1 MNFVKCRFFITCIS
15 KKHMALGLFST
26 ILLLP
31 IYLFGCSDQVTLP
44 IAEQLAEFENA
55 GPLRPTVDIDRLVR
69 AKIGGGPYM
78 VIPGDVLELT
88 MPAILQAVTDEK
100 SGTPDQVIPYP
111 FRISKSGTITLST
124 VGEIKVAG
132 KTLSQIESAVID
144 AYYPAYTVTQPSV
157 FARVME
163 YETAKVSIAGA
174 VNKPGIYSLRSDQMS
189 LVALIMEA
197 GGIVDEGAAVIK
209 ILHRDH
215 VVPNSEQAFIETVKE
230 VPEQP
235 VGLNKTKLSK
245 FISRYPGSN
254 DLEILLRF
262 RQVAPSGTIG
272 TLTIMHDQ
280 KRLLTEQTDLAD
292 KGERLLLLDKLA
304 QTEPRVSIVD
314 VDQKLCELAEVLKA
328 RYGKHN
334 GGGEGINAKM
344 SSNINLSSLQSAYF
358 ALRENLTERE
368 PRVWS
373 TNLETRLSPRAKRVL
388 LEHNHAV
395 RNSEDKTVN
404 ENTSSNP
411 ELSTSYLG
419 QNSTANEAFGEEAI
433 KIFGLDRR
441 QTSKRITESGKPQ
454 GSKTLVLPVKGLN
467 IPFADVALQD
477 GDSVIVER
485 MELPLFSVVGLVNRP
500 GNFPYPPD
508 VQYNLMQALAFAGG
522 FNLAA
527 DPRYASV
534 YRLKPDGT
542 IASAI
547 FKLVNVGNGLQFT
560 DSLNVHIKPG
570 DIVAVEHTPR
580 TRAKVWWDR
589 VFRFYISTYVR
600 PQDIFGEY

>member
-1 MNFVKCRFFITCIS
+1 VNFVKCRFFITCIS
-15 KKHMALGLFST
+15 KRHMALGLFLTS
-26 ILLLP
+26 LLLP

-44 IAEQLAEFENA
+44 TTEKLAEFENA
-55 GPLRPTVDIDRLVR
+55 GPLRPTVDIDRLVK
-69 AKIGGGPYM
+69 AKIGGGPY
-78 VIPGDVLELT
+78 
-88 MPAILQAVTDEK
+88 
-100 SGTPDQVIPYP
+100 GTPDQTISYP
-111 FRISKSGTITLST
+111 FRVSDSGTINLST

-163 YETAKVSIAGA
+163 YETAKVSITGA

-209 ILHRDH
+209 ILHRDQ
-215 VVPNSEQAFIETVKE
+215 VVPNSQEAVIETVKE
-230 VPEQP
+230 IPERP
-235 VGLNKTKLSK
+235 VGLNKTKHSK

-254 DLEILLRF
+254 DLEILLSF
-262 RQVAPSGTIG
+262 RQAAPSGTIG

-280 KRLLTEQTDLAD
+280 KRLLTEQTDLTD

-304 QTEPRVSIVD
+304 RTEPRVSIVD
-314 VDQKLCELAEVLKA
+314 VDQKLCELAELLKA
-328 RYGKHN
+328 RYGKYN
-334 GGGEGINAKM
+334 GGGEGINTKM
-344 SSNINLSSLQSAYF
+344 SSNINLSSLQSARC
-358 ALRENLTERE
+358 ALRENLAQRE
-368 PRVWS
+368 SRVWS
-373 TNLETRLSPRAKRVL
+373 TNLETRLNPRARRVL
-388 LEHNHAV
+388 LELNRSV
-395 RNSEDKTVN
+395 RNGEDKTVN

-411 ELSTSYLG
+411 ELSTSYVG
-419 QNSTANEAFGEEAI
+419 QNSTANEAFSEEAI
-433 KIFGLDRR
+433 EISGLDRR
-441 QTSKRITESGKPQ
+441 QTSKRLTESGKPQ
-454 GSKTLVLPVKGLN
+454 GSEILILPVKGLN

-500 GNFPYPPD
+500 GNFPYPSD

-547 FKLVNVGNGLQFT
+547 FKLVNVKKSLQFT
-560 DSLNVHIKPG
+560 DALNVHIKPG
-570 DIVAVEHTPR
+570 DIIAVEHTPR
-580 TRAKVWWDR
+580 TRTKLFLDR
-589 VFRFYISTYVR
+589 VFRINIGTYLR
-600 PQDIFGEY
+600 LEDAWN

>member
-1 MNFVKCRFFITCIS
+1 MNFVKCNFFITCIS
-15 KKHMALGLFST
+15 KKHIAFGLFLA

-44 IAEQLAEFENA
+44 TTEKLAEFENA
-55 GPLRPTVDIDRLVR
+55 GPLRPTVDIDRLVK
-69 AKIGGGPYM
+69 AKIDGGPYK
-78 VIPGDVLELT
+78 VVPGDVLELT
-88 MPAILQAVTDEK
+88 MQAILQAVTDEE
-100 SGTPDQVIPYP
+100 SGTPDQVKPYP
-111 FRISKSGTITLST
+111 FRVSESGTINLST
-124 VGEIKVAG
+124 AGEIKVAG

-157 FARVME
+157 FVRVME
-163 YETAKVSIAGA
+163 YETAKVSITGA

-209 ILHRDH
+209 ILHRDQF
-215 VVPNSEQAFIETVKE
+215 VPNSEEAVIKTVKE
-230 VPEQP
+230 VPERP
-235 VGLNKTKLSK
+235 VGLNKTKHVKS
-245 FISRYPGSN
+245 ISRYPGSN
-254 DLEILLRF
+254 DLEILLSF
-262 RQVAPSGTIG
+262 RQAAPSGTIG

-292 KGERLLLLDKLA
+292 KGERLLLLGKLA
-304 QTEPRVSIVD
+304 RTEPRVSIVD
-314 VDQKLCELAEVLKA
+314 VDQKLCKLAELLKA

-344 SSNINLSSLQSAYF
+344 SSNINLSSLQSARW
-358 ALRENLTERE
+358 ALCENLARRE
-368 PRVWS
+368 SRVRS
-373 TNLETRLSPRAKRVL
+373 TNLVTRLSPRAKRLL

-395 RNSEDKTVN
+395 RNSEDRTVN
-404 ENTSSNP
+404 ENIISNP

-419 QNSTANEAFGEEAI
+419 QNSTANEVLGEAI
-433 KIFGLDRR
+433 EISGLDRR
-441 QTSKRITESGKPQ
+441 QTSKRISESGKPQ
-454 GSKTLVLPVKGLN
+454 GSETLVLPVKGLN

-522 FNLAA
+522 FNQTAE
-527 DPRYASV
+527 PRYATV

-542 IASAI
+542 IVSAI
-547 FKLVNVGNGLQFT
+547 FKLINVGNGSQLT
-560 DSLNVHIKPG
+560 DALNVRIKPG

-580 TRAKVWWDR
+580 TRTTLFLDR
-589 VFRFYISTYVR
+589 VFRINIGTYFR
-600 PQDIFGEY
+600 MEELWE

>member
-1 MNFVKCRFFITCIS
+1 MNFVKCGFSVTCIS
-15 KKHMALGLFST
+15 KKPIAFGLFLT

-44 IAEQLAEFENA
+44 TAEKLAEFENA
-55 GPLRPTVDIDRLVR
+55 GPLRPTVDIDRLVK
-69 AKIGGGPYM
+69 AKIGGGPYK
-78 VIPGDVLELT
+78 VVPGDVLELT
-88 MPAILQAVTDEK
+88 MPAILQAVTDEE
-100 SGTPDQVIPYP
+100 SGTPDQAISYP
-111 FRISKSGTITLST
+111 FRVSESGTINLST
-124 VGEIKVAG
+124 AGEIKVAG

-163 YETAKVSIAGA
+163 YETAKVSITGA

-197 GGIVDEGAAVIK
+197 GGIVDEGAVVIK
-209 ILHRDH
+209 ILRRDQ
-215 VVPNSEQAFIETVKE
+215 VVPNSEEAVIETVKE
-230 VPEQP
+230 VPERP
-235 VGLNKTKLSK
+235 VGLNKTKHFK
-245 FISRYPGSN
+245 FISRDPGSN
-254 DLEILLRF
+254 DLEISLRF
-262 RQVAPSGTIG
+262 RQAAPSGTIG

-292 KGERLLLLDKLA
+292 KGERLLLLGKLA
-304 QTEPRVSIVD
+304 RTEPRVSIVD
-314 VDQKLCELAEVLKA
+314 VDQKLCKLAELLKA

-358 ALRENLTERE
+358 ALRENLGRRE
-368 PRVWS
+368 SRVWN

-404 ENTSSNP
+404 ENISSNP

-419 QNSTANEAFGEEAI
+419 QNSTANEVLGEEAI
-433 KIFGLDRR
+433 EISGLDRR

-454 GSKTLVLPVKGLN
+454 GSETLVLPVKGLN

-485 MELPLFSVVGLVNRP
+485 MELPLFSVIGLVNRP

-527 DPRYASV
+527 EPRYAAV

-542 IASAI
+542 IVSAI
-547 FKLVNVGNGLQFT
+547 FKVVDVRNGSQLT
-560 DSLNVHIKPG
+560 DALNVHIQPG

-580 TRAKVWWDR
+580 TRTKLFLDR
-589 VFRFYISTYVR
+589 VFRINIGTYFR
-600 PQDIFGEY
+600 MEELWD

>member
-1 MNFVKCRFFITCIS
+1 
-15 KKHMALGLFST
+15 MALGLFLTS
-26 ILLLP
+26 LLLP

-44 IAEQLAEFENA
+44 TAGKLAEFENA
-55 GPLRPTVDIDRLVR
+55 GPLRPTVDIDRLVK
-69 AKIGGGPYM
+69 AKIGGGPYI

-100 SGTPDQVIPYP
+100 SGTPDQVISYP
-111 FRISKSGTITLST
+111 FRISESGTITLST

-163 YETAKVSIAGA
+163 YETAKVSITGA
-174 VNKPGIYSLRSDQMS
+174 VDKPGIYSLRSDQMS

-215 VVPNSEQAFIETVKE
+215 VVPNSEETVIETVKE
-230 VPEQP
+230 VPERP
-235 VGLNKTKLSK
+235 VGLNKTKHLQLGSL
-245 FISRYPGSN
+245 YPGSN
-254 DLEILLRF
+254 DLEILLSF
-262 RQVAPSGTIG
+262 RQAAPSGTIG

-280 KRLLTEQTDLAD
+280 KKLLAVQTDLAD
-292 KGERLLLLDKLA
+292 KVERLFLLDKLA
-304 QTEPRVSIVD
+304 RTEPRVSIVD
-314 VDQKLCELAEVLKA
+314 VNQKLCELAELLKA
-328 RYGKHN
+328 RYVKHN
-334 GGGEGINAKM
+334 VGGEGINAKM
-344 SSNINLSSLQSAYF
+344 SSNINLSSLLTASS
-358 ALRENLTERE
+358 ALRENLDQRE
-368 PRVWS
+368 SPARS
-373 TNLETRLSPRAKRVL
+373 TNLKTRLSPRTKRVL
-388 LEHNHAV
+388 LEHNRSV
-395 RNSEDKTVN
+395 LNGEDKTVN
-404 ENTSSNP
+404 ENTSSKP

-419 QNSTANEAFGEEAI
+419 QNSTANKAFGEEAI
-433 KIFGLDRR
+433 EISGLDRR
-441 QTSKRITESGKPQ
+441 QTSKRLTESGKPQ
-454 GSKTLVLPVKGLN
+454 GSETLVLPVKGLN

-485 MELPLFSVVGLVNRP
+485 MELPLFSVIGLVNRP
-500 GNFPYPPD
+500 GNFPYLPD

-534 YRLKPDGT
+534 YRLKQDGT

-547 FKLVNVGNGLQFT
+547 FKLINVGKGLQFT
-560 DSLNVHIKPG
+560 DDLNVHIKPG

-580 TRAKVWWDR
+580 TRTKMFLDS
-589 VFRFYISTYVR
+589 VFRLNVGMYLR
-600 PQDIFGEY
+600 PEDLWD